1 MYCHIPPE
9 SHTLLKFHPLNL
21 HSLFHGVEFFTLC
34 HTMTCPYPSSFV
46 LITGATG
53 HVGFRVL
60 IHALSAGYSI
70 RAAVRSS
77 EKAKTIRSHP
87 LIKVLNPASRLT
99 FVIVPDLCKP
109 NAYDEAARGVDYV
122 IHIASPLMSNRIPPP
137 DDQDAFFTRPAV
149 RGTLNILE
157 AARKSRTV
165 RRVVITSS
173 ITALIPFSEVNGSQR
188 CSTWISPTDRIPFV
202 PGPYANEFEAY
213 AASKVAALQ
222 EAETWMATHNPSFD
236 VVHLHPSF
244 VEGRNDLAL
253 HTREVLKGTNAIVL
267 SIAMGKQ
274 FDHST
279 MGSTV
284 HLEDVARVHVQALD
298 ELVPGN
304 MSYILSQN
312 TEWEEVT
319 EIVGRE
325 FPDAVEK
332 GILPNSGTARTH
344 PVFIDSGLA
353 EEVFGFRHL
362 GLEEQVRSVV
372 GHYLEV
378 RMNQRKSSARK

>member
-1 MYCHIPPE
+1 
-9 SHTLLKFHPLNL
+9 
-21 HSLFHGVEFFTLC
+21 
-34 HTMTCPYPSSFV
+34 MTCPCASSLV

-53 HVGFRVL
+53 HVGFPVL
-60 IHALSAGYSI
+60 VHALSAGYSV
-70 RAAVRSS
+70 RAAVRSA

-87 LIKVLNPASRLT
+87 LIKALNPGSRLT
-99 FVIVPDLCKP
+99 FFIVPDLCKA
-109 NAYDEAARGVDYV
+109 NAYDEAVRGVDYV

-137 DDQDAFFTRPAV
+137 DDQDAFFIKPAV

-157 AARKSRTV
+157 AAKKSRTV

-213 AASKVAALQ
+213 AASKVAALH
-222 EAETWMATHNPSFD
+222 EAEAWMSTHNPNFD

-267 SIAMGKQ
+267 SIALGKQ

-279 MGSTV
+279 MGATV

-298 ELVPGN
+298 GLVPGN
-304 MSYILSQN
+304 ASYILSQY
-312 TEWEEVT
+312 TEWDEVT
-319 EIVGRE
+319 EIVSRN
-325 FPDAVEK
+325 FPDAIKK
-332 GILPNSGTARTH
+332 GILPNSGSASTH
-344 PVFIDSGLA
+344 PVFIDSSLA
-353 EEVFGFRHL
+353 EEIFGFQHR
-362 GLEEQVRSVV
+362 GLEEQVKSVV

-378 RMNQRKSSARK
+378 RMKQKKGSARR

>member
-1 MYCHIPPE
+1 MPRKFMLFSNSTIPFGQRLRNCSPHIVCP
-9 SHTLLKFHPLNL
+9 
-21 HSLFHGVEFFTLC
+21 
-34 HTMTCPYPSSFV
+34 TMTCPYASNLV
-46 LITGATG
+46 LITGVTG
-53 HVGFRVL
+53 HVGFGVL
-60 IHALSAGYSI
+60 VHVLSAGYSV

-87 LIKVLNPASRLT
+87 LINALNPGVRLT
-99 FVIVPDLCKP
+99 FIIVPDLCKT

-122 IHIASPLMSNRIPPP
+122 IHIASPLMSNQIPPP
-137 DDQDAFFTRPAV
+137 DDQDAFFIKPAV

-157 AARKSRTV
+157 AAKKNRTV

-188 CSTWISPTDRIPFV
+188 CSTWISPMDRIPFV

-222 EAETWMATHNPSFD
+222 EAEAWMATHQPHFD

-253 HTREVLKGTNAIVL
+253 HTREVLKGTNAIIL
-267 SIAMGKQ
+267 SIALGKQ

-279 MGSTV
+279 MGATV

-304 MSYILSQN
+304 ASYILSQN
-312 TEWEEVT
+312 TEWDEVR
-319 EIVGRE
+319 EIVSRN
-325 FPDAVEK
+325 FPEAVER
-332 GILPNSGTARTH
+332 GLLPNSGSAITH
-344 PVFIDSGLA
+344 PVFIDSFSS
-353 EEVFGFRHL
+353 EEIFGFRHT
-362 GLEEQVRSVV
+362 GLEEHVKSVV
-372 GHYLEV
+372 GHYLEL
-378 RMNQRKSSARK
+378 RNTQKKMSSRR

>member
-1 MYCHIPPE
+1 
-9 SHTLLKFHPLNL
+9 
-21 HSLFHGVEFFTLC
+21 
-34 HTMTCPYPSSFV
+34 MTCRYASSLV
-46 LITGATG
+46 LITGTTG

-60 IHALSAGYSI
+60 IHALSAGYSV

-87 LIKVLNPASRLT
+87 LIKALNPSSRLS
-99 FVIVPDLCKP
+99 FIIVADLCKP
-109 NAYDEAARGVDYV
+109 NAYDEAARNVDYV
-122 IHIASPLMSNRIPPP
+122 IHIASPLMSNQIPPP
-137 DDQDAFFTRPAV
+137 DDQDAFFIKPAV

-157 AARKSRTV
+157 AAKKSRTV

-188 CSTWISPTDRIPFV
+188 SSSWISPTDRIPFV

-222 EAETWMATHNPSFD
+222 EAEAWMATHNPSFD

-253 HTREVLKGTNAIVL
+253 HTREVLKGTNAIIL
-267 SIAMGKQ
+267 SIAIGKQ

-279 MGSTV
+279 MGATV

-298 ELVPGN
+298 GGVPGN
-304 MSYILSQN
+304 TGYILSQN
-312 TEWEEVT
+312 MEWDEVT
-319 EIVGRE
+319 EIVSRE
-325 FPDAVEK
+325 FPEAVKK
-332 GILPNSGTARTH
+332 GLLPNTGDAPTH
-344 PVFIDSGLA
+344 PVFIDSSLT
-353 EEVFGFRHL
+353 EDVFGFRHM
-362 GLEEQVRSVV
+362 GLEEQVKSVV
-372 GHYLEV
+372 GHYLEM
-378 RMNQRKSSARK
+378 RRSQKKSVTRR

>member
-1 MYCHIPPE
+1 MAYPHA
-9 SHTLLKFHPLNL
+9 S
-21 HSLFHGVEFFTLC
+21 SL
-34 HTMTCPYPSSFV
+34 V

-60 IHALSAGYSI
+60 VHALSAGYFI

-77 EKAKTIRSHP
+77 EKAKTVRSHP
-87 LIKVLNPASRLT
+87 LIKALNPGLRLT
-99 FVIVPDLCKP
+99 FVIVPDLCKRS
-109 NAYDEAARGVDYV
+109 AYDEAARGVDYV
-122 IHIASPLMSNRIPPP
+122 IHIASPLMSNQIPPP
-137 DDQDAFFTRPAV
+137 DDQDAFFIKPAV

-157 AARKSRTV
+157 AAKKSRSV

-202 PGPYANEFEAY
+202 PGPYSDEHEAY

-222 EAETWMATHNPSFD
+222 EGEAWMADNNPDFD
-236 VVHLHPSF
+236 VIHLHPSF

-253 HTREVLKGTNAIVL
+253 HTREVLKGTNAIIL
-267 SIAMGKQ
+267 SIALGKQ

-279 MGSTV
+279 MGATV

-298 ELVPGN
+298 EMVPGN
-304 MSYILSQN
+304 ASYILSQN

-319 EIVGRE
+319 DIVSRN
-325 FPDAVEK
+325 FPDAIQK
-332 GILPNSGTARTH
+332 GVLPNSGSASSH
-344 PVFIDSGLA
+344 LVFIDAGLT
-353 EEVFGFRHL
+353 EEIFQFRHM
-362 GLEEQVRSVV
+362 GFEEQVKSVV
-372 GHYLEV
+372 GHYLEF
-378 RMNQRKSSARK
+378 RTNQKKRSARR

>member
-1 MYCHIPPE
+1 
-9 SHTLLKFHPLNL
+9 
-21 HSLFHGVEFFTLC
+21 
-34 HTMTCPYPSSFV
+34 MTCTYAPSLV

-87 LIKVLNPASRLT
+87 LIRALDPSSRLT

-137 DDQDAFFTRPAV
+137 DDQDAFFIRPAV

-157 AARKSRTV
+157 AANKSRTV

-173 ITALIPFSEVNGSQR
+173 ITALIPFSEVNGSHR
-188 CSTWISPTDRIPFV
+188 CSTWVSPTDRIPFV

-236 VVHLHPSF
+236 VMHLHPSF

-279 MGSTV
+279 MGATV

-298 ELVPGN
+298 GLVPGN
-304 MSYILSQN
+304 TSYILSQN
-312 TEWEEVT
+312 TEWDEVT
-319 EIVGRE
+319 EIVGRN

-332 GILPNSGTARTH
+332 GILPNSGAASTH
-344 PVFIDSGLA
+344 PVFIDSGLT
-353 EEVFGFRHL
+353 EEVFGFRHA
-362 GLEEQVRSVV
+362 GLEEQVKSVV

-378 RMNQRKSSARK
+378 RMNQKKGSARM